1 MIEQNESF
9 PVDYGV
15 DYCLMSIY
23 TNKYPAYIS
32 RVNSDSGEF
41 FYDSKNSLSRY
52 IYKLPLLIAP
62 NGINVVP
69 ANLYLHS
76 LLSNPNVSSIKTIE
90 SHAGALLSFYRWM
103 NLTIPKWFD
112 EKRNRWIGGK
122 EPLTIYDCTEKIEDS
137 PVVKYRDYLL
147 DNIYTVDENGKLGN
161 SPNTASSY
169 VLKIVAY
176 FTFLQRQR
184 IIQCG
189 KKFRP
194 FEFSSK
200 IIHLNHRHKSQQDM
214 LSHINGSPGSQI
226 TVYTTG
232 LTKPFKNKQ
241 KPQNVNIRKLNPLHE
256 DEKQAFYKY
265 LDVES
270 TTDTKALMLYLKTEA
285 GLRLEE
291 LVTFPS
297 SVVVMPKSKVVKVPI
312 GENINGCLTKF
323 RKERTIEIPSHVMA
337 LLYEYKL
344 SKARKIAI
352 EKGLLRHSHLFV
364 KSNGSIY
371 SPNTIEK
378 YVEMIRNKLTADGLD
393 IYFTSHDLRAT
404 FATDWLYEKH
414 IETGKPMDALVS
426 ELADLMGHQDTST
439 TYKYIRYMND
449 QKVWSEFALRKNQF
463 AKQTLR

>member
-1 MIEQNESF
+1 M
-9 PVDYGV
+9 DYGV

-23 TNKYPAYIS
+23 TNKYPVYIS
-32 RVNSDSGEF
+32 RVHPGSGEIF
-41 FYDSKNSLSRY
+41 HELPNSSNRY
-52 IYKLPLLIAP
+52 IYKLPILIDP
-62 NGINVVP
+62 NGSNVVP

-76 LLSNPNVSSIKTIE
+76 LLSNPKVSSIKTIE

-103 NLTIPKWFD
+103 NLTIPKQFD
-112 EKRNRWIGGK
+112 EKRNRWIDGK
-122 EPLTIYDCTEKIEDS
+122 DPLTIYDCTEKVEDS

-147 DNIYTVDENGKLGN
+147 DNIYTVDENGKLGS

-176 FTFLQRQR
+176 FSYLQRQR
-184 IIQCG
+184 IIQCS
-189 KKFRP
+189 KNFRP

-200 IIHLNHRHKSQQDM
+200 IIHLNQRHNNHHDM
-214 LSHINGSPGSQI
+214 FLHINRSPGSQI
-226 TVYTTG
+226 TIYTTG

-241 KPQNVNIRKLNPLHE
+241 KPQHVNIRNLNPLHE

-270 TTDTKALMLYLKTEA
+270 TTDTKALMLYLKTET

-312 GENINGCLTKF
+312 DEKINGCLTKF

-344 SKARKIAI
+344 SKARKVAI
-352 EKGLLRHSHLFV
+352 EKGLLRHNHLFV
-364 KSNGSIY
+364 KSNGNIY

-378 YVEMIRNKLTADGLD
+378 YVEMVRNELTADGLG

-414 IETGKPMDALVS
+414 IETGKPIDALVS
-426 ELADLMGHQDTST
+426 ELADLMGHQNTST

-449 QKVWSEFALRKNQF
+449 KKVWSEFARRKNQF
-463 AKQTLR
+463 AKQALR